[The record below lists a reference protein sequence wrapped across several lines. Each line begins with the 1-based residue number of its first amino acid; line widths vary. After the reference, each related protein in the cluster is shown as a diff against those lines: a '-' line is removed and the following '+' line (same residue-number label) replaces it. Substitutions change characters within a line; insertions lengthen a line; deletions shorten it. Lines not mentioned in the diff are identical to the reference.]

1 MGFPLLSEYPPVL
14 VAILCF
20 KNYLDELG
28 RRWGGEKLK
37 QFLQRSGLFSFCS
50 ERWLEQKQA
59 CGFSLAHLSSKACHR
74 VEGRLEDSKTHSREP
89 EDPALRLCT
98 WLGEDAVTR
107 LPQRWPKAQIRGCG
121 HRASTS
127 VTSGADNPALT
138 LLMKYFL
145 SQ

>member
-14 VAILCF
+14 VATLCF

-74 VEGRLEDSKTHSREP
+74 VEGRLEDSKTAGSQKTQPCASAPGSEKTRSP
-89 EDPALRLCT
+89 GFLSAGLRLRY
-98 WLGEDAVTR
+98 EDAGTE
-107 LPQRWPKAQIRGCG
+107 Q
-121 HRASTS
+121 
-127 VTSGADNPALT
+127 ALA
-138 LLMKYFL
+138 
-145 SQ
+145 